1 MYLLDTNVIS
11 ELRKR
16 KPHGG
21 VAAWFETYPME
32 QACLSAV
39 SFYEMQAGVEKT
51 RRQDAFKA
59 NEIDAWI
66 RSVETSIT
74 ILPFGTMEARVTAY
88 LMRAQ
93 STDLLVDA
101 IIAATAVANDLT
113 VATRNTRDF
122 ERFGVSVVNPF
133 EFKG

>member
-21 VAAWFETYPME
+21 VEAWFVAHPLTESR
-32 QACLSAV
+32 LSSV
-39 SFYEMQAGVEKT
+39 SFYELQAGTERT
-51 RRQDAFKA
+51 RKQDAAKA
-59 NEIDAWI
+59 NELNAWI
-66 RSVETSIT
+66 RSVESSIA
-74 ILPFGTMEARVTAY
+74 ILPLGAVEARITAH
-88 LMRAQ
+88 LMRGQ
-93 STDLLVDA
+93 SGDLLIDA
-101 IIAATAVANDLT
+101 MIAATALVNGLT

-122 ERFGVSVVNPF
+122 ERFGVALINPF